1 MVGCPPT
8 AEEAVATLVN
18 IAELDRPGKRLHRA
32 ALRCTA
38 LCEGLLEHR
47 PWARPALTACPRLTS
62 NPLCTPPP
70 ADNDPPIKGLPGLL
84 AAAIGRNIEEIY
96 AGNNKGV
103 LADVECLQ
111 QITEACR

>member
-1 MVGCPPT
+1 M
-8 AEEAVATLVN
+8 
-18 IAELDRPGKRLHRA
+18 RA
-32 ALRCTA
+32 CL
-38 LCEGLLEHR
+38 HR
-47 PWARPALTACPRLTS
+47 PWARPAPTACSLLTSS
-62 NPLCTPPP
+62 NPLCTAPS